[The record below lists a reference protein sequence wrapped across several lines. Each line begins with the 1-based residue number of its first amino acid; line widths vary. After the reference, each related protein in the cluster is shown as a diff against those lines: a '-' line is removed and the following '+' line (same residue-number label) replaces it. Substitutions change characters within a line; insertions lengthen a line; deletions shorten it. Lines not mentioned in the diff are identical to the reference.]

1 MTFSEFKNSISK
13 IENFKVIGEKAH
25 LEMSPDFRKEE
36 LAKLSK
42 SPKNAKKAGVMA
54 LFYPNKNEETCL
66 VLILRKTY
74 KGVHS
79 AQIGFPGGR
88 AEPEDKDMEETA
100 LRETFEEVG
109 VKPTEIQVVKKLTK
123 IYIPPSNFWV
133 HPFLGVANDTPRF
146 VKQESEVEEI
156 LEVTLQDFLNDK
168 NLVEKTLSTSYAKN
182 VSVPAFYLNNQ
193 VVWGATGMMLNEV
206 KSLLKEMF

>member
-42 SPKNAKKAGVMA
+42 SPKNPKRAGVMA
-54 LFYPNKNEETCL
+54 LFYPNKNHETCL

-88 AEPEDKDMEETA
+88 AEPEDKNMEETA

-133 HPFLGVANDTPRF
+133 HPFLGIANQTPKF

-168 NLVEKTLSTSYAKN
+168 NLIEQTLSTSYAKN

>member
-13 IENFKVIGEKAH
+13 IENFEVLGEQAH
-25 LEMSPDFRKEE
+25 LEMSPKFRKEE
-36 LAKLSK
+36 LEQLKIEAKN
-42 SPKNAKKAGVMA
+42 PREAGVMA
-54 LFYPNKNEETCL
+54 LFYPNLNNETCL

-88 AEPEDKDMEETA
+88 WENTDKDMEETA
-100 LRETFEEVG
+100 LRETHEEVG
-109 VKPTEIQVVKKLTK
+109 VAPEEIKVLKKLTK

-133 HPFLGVANDTPRF
+133 HPFFGVAEKTPNF

-156 LEVTLQDFLNDK
+156 LEIKLTDFLDENS
-168 NLVEKTLSTSYAKN
+168 LLEKTLSTSYAKN

-193 VVWGATGMMLNEV
+193 IVWGATGMMLNEV
-206 KSLLKEMF
+206 KALLKEMI